1 MRSVAC
7 RRLSSPSTFER
18 EEVEGEEEEEE
29 EEGEEEEP
37 PTSRRRLARAPVVGV
52 ASADVVLEKRLIRKD
67 DMFAV
72 RCQGASF
79 RLPHKIHQLQQV
91 GLLKFWLT
99 VDCFPSPFK

>member
-18 EEVEGEEEEEE
+18 EEVEGEEEEEEEE

-72 RCQGASF
+72 SASF
-79 RLPHKIHQLQQV
+79 PHKIHQLQLV
-91 GLLKFWLT
+91 
-99 VDCFPSPFK
+99 

>member
-18 EEVEGEEEEEE
+18 EEVEGEEEDEEE

-72 RCQGASF
+72 RVSAFDFLTRFTSF
-79 RLPHKIHQLQQV
+79 NRSV
-91 GLLKFWLT
+91 SLKFWLT